1 MIRLIADPTKELT
14 WRNPLVQTIDHV
26 FSDQECRD
34 LIDRIERAGPEAAP
48 ISTATGAIMRP
59 DVRNNDRVMLDDPAT
74 SELLF
79 GRLGPHLPPVLE
91 REWALAGLNERL
103 RFYRYRLGQRFAP
116 HFDGCFRRS
125 DAEQSF
131 LTVLVYLNTCAGGGA
146 TRLIDLDLEVA
157 PAPGRCLLFNHHL
170 LHEGAVVTSGEK
182 YVVRSDVMYR
192 RR

>member
-1 MIRLIADPTKELT
+1 MNQLIPDPTKELT

-26 FSDQECRD
+26 FSEQECRA
-34 LIDRIERAGPEAAP
+34 LIDRIEREGPQAAP
-48 ISTATGAIMRP
+48 ISTAHGAVMRP

-79 GRLGPHLPPVLE
+79 NRLRSQLPPVLE
-91 REWALAGLNERL
+91 SEWELVGLNERL
-103 RFYRYRLGQRFAP
+103 RFYRYRPGQRFAP

-131 LTVLVYLNTCAGGGA
+131 LTVLVYLNTCEGGGA
-146 TRLIDLDLEVA
+146 TRLLDLELDVA